1 MEKNSISKAI
11 GDLNAAILQQLE
23 ADARISI
30 TEIGKRVGLSGP
42 AVSERIKKMEDEGII
57 TGYTTHIDHDTI
69 GLNVN
74 AFITLKSSLTHAGV
88 LKKIE
93 EIPNILECY
102 SITGYNCLMM
112 KVATS
117 TTKRLEAIIGQLQQ
131 FGETNTSIILS
142 EAFKKR
148 GVVKLG
154 EKV

>member
-1 MEKNSISKAI
+1 MEKSSISKAI
-11 GDLNAAILQQLE
+11 GELNAAILEELE

-57 TGYTTHIDHDTI
+57 KGYTTQLDYDQV
-69 GLNVN
+69 GLTVN

-88 LKKIE
+88 VKKIE
-93 EIPNILECY
+93 DIPDILECY
-102 SITGYNCLMM
+102 SITGNNCLIM

-117 TTKRLEAIIGQLQQ
+117 TTKRLETIIWQLQQ
-131 FGETNTSIILS
+131 FGETNTSIVLS

-148 GVVKLG
+148 GIFG
-154 EKV
+154 

>member
-11 GDLNAAILQQLE
+11 GELNAAILEELE

-57 TGYTTHIDHDTI
+57 KGYTTNLDYDQV
-69 GLNVN
+69 GLTVN
-74 AFITLKSSLTHAGV
+74 AFISLKSSLTHAGV
-88 LKKIE
+88 VKKIE
-93 EIPNILECY
+93 EIPDILECY
-102 SITGYNCLMM
+102 SITGHNCLIM

-117 TTKRLEAIIGQLQQ
+117 TTKRLETIIWQLQQ
-131 FGETNTSIILS
+131 FGETNTSIVLS

-148 GVVKLG
+148 GIFG
-154 EKV
+154 

>member
-1 MEKNSISKAI
+1 MEKSSISKAI
-11 GDLNAAILQQLE
+11 GDLNAGILHQLE

-57 TGYTTHIDHDTI
+57 TGYTTNIDYDTI
-69 GLNVN
+69 GLTVN

-93 EIPNILECY
+93 EIPEILECY

-112 KVATS
+112 KVATP

-148 GVVKLG
+148 GVVA
-154 EKV
+154 

>member
-1 MEKNSISKAI
+1 MEKSSISKAI
-11 GDLNAAILQQLE
+11 GDLNAGILRQLE

-57 TGYTTHIDHDTI
+57 TGYTTHVNYDTI
-69 GLNVN
+69 GLTVN
-74 AFITLKSSLTHAGV
+74 AFITLKSSLTHASV

-93 EIPNILECY
+93 EIPDILECY

-112 KVATS
+112 KVATP

-148 GVVKLG
+148 GVVA
-154 EKV
+154 

>member
-11 GDLNAAILQQLE
+11 GELNAAILEELE

-57 TGYTTHIDHDTI
+57 KGYTTNLDYDQV
-69 GLNVN
+69 GLTVN

-88 LKKIE
+88 VKKIE
-93 EIPNILECY
+93 EIPDILECY
-102 SITGYNCLMM
+102 SITGHNCLIM

-117 TTKRLEAIIGQLQQ
+117 TTKRLETIIWQLQQ
-131 FGETNTSIILS
+131 FGETNTSIVLS

-148 GVVKLG
+148 GIFG
-154 EKV
+154 

>member
-1 MEKNSISKAI
+1 MEKSSISKAI
-11 GDLNAAILQQLE
+11 GELNAAILEELE

-57 TGYTTHIDHDTI
+57 TGYTTNLDYDQV
-69 GLNVN
+69 GLTVN

-88 LKKIE
+88 IKKIE
-93 EIPNILECY
+93 EIPDILECY
-102 SITGYNCLMM
+102 SITGHNCLIM

-117 TTKRLEAIIGQLQQ
+117 TTKRLETIIWQLQQ
-131 FGETNTSIILS
+131 FGETNTSIVLS

-148 GVVKLG
+148 GIFG
-154 EKV
+154 

>member
-1 MEKNSISKAI
+1 MEKSSISKAV
-11 GDLNAAILQQLE
+11 GDLNAAILHELE
-23 ADARISI
+23 KDARISI

-57 TGYTTHIDHDTI
+57 TGYTTNLDYDQV
-69 GLNVN
+69 GLAVN
-74 AFITLKSSLTHAGV
+74 AFITLKSSLTHVSV

-93 EIPNILECY
+93 EIPEILECY

-112 KVATS
+112 KVATP

-148 GVVKLG
+148 GVVAG
-154 EKV
+154 

>member
-11 GDLNAAILQQLE
+11 GELNAAILEELE

-57 TGYTTHIDHDTI
+57 KGYTTNVDYDQV
-69 GLNVN
+69 GLTVN

-88 LKKIE
+88 VKKIE
-93 EIPNILECY
+93 EIPDILECY
-102 SITGYNCLMM
+102 SITGHNCLIM

-117 TTKRLEAIIGQLQQ
+117 TTKRLETIIWQLQQ
-131 FGETNTSIILS
+131 FGETNTSIVLS

-148 GVVKLG
+148 GIFG
-154 EKV
+154 

>member
-11 GDLNAAILQQLE
+11 GELNAAILAELE

-57 TGYTTHIDHDTI
+57 KGYTTQLDYDQV
-69 GLNVN
+69 GLTVN

-88 LKKIE
+88 VKKIE
-93 EIPNILECY
+93 EIPDILECY
-102 SITGYNCLMM
+102 SITGNNCLIM

-117 TTKRLEAIIGQLQQ
+117 TTKRLETIIWQLQQ
-131 FGETNTSIILS
+131 FGETNTSIVLS

-148 GVVKLG
+148 GIFG
-154 EKV
+154 

>member
-1 MEKNSISKAI
+1 MEKSSISKAI
-11 GDLNAAILQQLE
+11 GDLNAGILQQLE

-57 TGYTTHIDHDTI
+57 TGYTTNIDYDTI
-69 GLNVN
+69 GLTVN

-93 EIPNILECY
+93 EIPEILECY

-112 KVATS
+112 KVATP

-148 GVVKLG
+148 GVVA
-154 EKV
+154 

>member
-1 MEKNSISKAI
+1 MEKSSISKAI
-11 GDLNAAILQQLE
+11 GDLNAGILRQLE

-42 AVSERIKKMEDEGII
+42 AVSERIKKMEDEGIV
-57 TGYTTHIDHDTI
+57 TGYTTHIDYDTI
-69 GLNVN
+69 GLTVN

-93 EIPNILECY
+93 EIPDILECY
-102 SITGYNCLMM
+102 SITGHNCLMM

-117 TTKRLEAIIGQLQQ
+117 TTKRLETIIAQLQQ

-148 GVVKLG
+148 GVVA
-154 EKV
+154 

>member
-1 MEKNSISKAI
+1 MEKISISKAI
-11 GDLNAAILQQLE
+11 GELNAAILQELE
-23 ADARISI
+23 KDARISI

-42 AVSERIKKMEDEGII
+42 AVSERIKKMEDEGIV
-57 TGYTTHIDHDTI
+57 TGYTTRLDYDQV
-69 GLNVN
+69 GLTVN
-74 AFITLKSSLTHAGV
+74 AFITLKSSLTHASV

-93 EIPNILECY
+93 DIPDILECY

-112 KVATS
+112 KVATP

-148 GVVKLG
+148 GVFG
-154 EKV
+154 G

>member
-1 MEKNSISKAI
+1 MEKSSISKAI
-11 GDLNAAILQQLE
+11 GDLNAGILRQLE

-57 TGYTTHIDHDTI
+57 TGYTTHIDYDTI
-69 GLNVN
+69 GLTVN

-93 EIPNILECY
+93 EIPDILECY
-102 SITGYNCLMM
+102 SITGHNCLMM

-117 TTKRLEAIIGQLQQ
+117 TTKRLETIIAQLQQ

-148 GVVKLG
+148 GVVA
-154 EKV
+154 

>member
-1 MEKNSISKAI
+1 MEKISISKAI
-11 GDLNAAILQQLE
+11 GELNAAILEELE

-57 TGYTTHIDHDTI
+57 TGYTTNLDHDQV
-69 GLNVN
+69 GLTVN

-88 LKKIE
+88 VKKIE
-93 EIPNILECY
+93 EIPDILECY
-102 SITGYNCLMM
+102 SITGHNCLIM

-117 TTKRLEAIIGQLQQ
+117 TTKRLETIIWQLQQ
-131 FGETNTSIILS
+131 FGETNTSIVLS

-148 GVVKLG
+148 GILG
-154 EKV
+154 

>member
-1 MEKNSISKAI
+1 MEKSSISKAI
-11 GDLNAAILQQLE
+11 GELNAAILEELE

-57 TGYTTHIDHDTI
+57 KGYTTQLDYDQV
-69 GLNVN
+69 GLTVN

-88 LKKIE
+88 VKKIE
-93 EIPNILECY
+93 EIPDILECY
-102 SITGYNCLMM
+102 SITGHNCLIM

-117 TTKRLEAIIGQLQQ
+117 TTKRLETIIWQLQQ
-131 FGETNTSIILS
+131 FGETNTSIVLS

-148 GVVKLG
+148 GIFG
-154 EKV
+154 

>member
-1 MEKNSISKAI
+1 MEKSSISKAI
-11 GDLNAAILQQLE
+11 GDLNTAILGQLE
-23 ADARISI
+23 TNARISI

-42 AVSERIKKMEDEGII
+42 AVSERLKKMEDEGII
-57 TGYTTHIDHDTI
+57 TGYTTNLDYDTI
-69 GLNVN
+69 GLTVN

-93 EIPNILECY
+93 EIPDILECY
-102 SITGYNCLMM
+102 SITGHNCLMM

-117 TTKRLEAIIGQLQQ
+117 TTKRLETIIGQLQQ

-148 GVVKLG
+148 GVVAG
-154 EKV
+154 

>member
-1 MEKNSISKAI
+1 MEKSSISKAI
-11 GDLNAAILQQLE
+11 GDLNAAILRQLE
-23 ADARISI
+23 TDARISI

-42 AVSERIKKMEDEGII
+42 AVSERIKKMEDERII
-57 TGYTTHIDHDTI
+57 TGYTASLDYDQV
-69 GLNVN
+69 GLTVN

-93 EIPNILECY
+93 EIPDILECY

-148 GVVKLG
+148 GVVAG
-154 EKV
+154 

>member
-1 MEKNSISKAI
+1 MENNLISKTI
-11 GDLNAAILQQLE
+11 GDLNASILHELE
-23 ADARISI
+23 LDARISI

-57 TGYTTHIDHDTI
+57 TGYTTRIDHDKI
-69 GLNVN
+69 GLAVN
-74 AFITLKSSLTHAGV
+74 AFITLKSGLTHAGV
-88 LKKIE
+88 IKKIE
-93 EIPNILECY
+93 EIPEILECY

-142 EAFKKR
+142 ETFEKR
-148 GVVKLG
+148 GVFKMQ
-154 EKV
+154 

>member
-1 MEKNSISKAI
+1 MEKSSISKAV
-11 GDLNAAILQQLE
+11 GELNASILQELE
-23 ADARISI
+23 KDARVSI

-57 TGYTTHIDHDTI
+57 TGYTTNLDYDQV
-69 GLNVN
+69 GLTVN
-74 AFITLKSSLTHAGV
+74 AFITLKSSLTHASV

-93 EIPNILECY
+93 EVPDILECY

-112 KVATS
+112 KVATP

-148 GVVKLG
+148 GVFG
-154 EKV
+154 G

>member
-1 MEKNSISKAI
+1 MEKSSISKAV
-11 GDLNAAILQQLE
+11 GDLNAAILHELE

-57 TGYTTHIDHDTI
+57 IGYTTHIDHDTI
-69 GLNVN
+69 GLTVN
-74 AFITLKSSLTHAGV
+74 AFITLKSSLTHAGI

-93 EIPNILECY
+93 EIPDLLECY

-117 TTKRLEAIIGQLQQ
+117 TTKRLEVIIGQLQQ

-148 GVVKLG
+148 GVVA
-154 EKV
+154 